1 MDVIKMVDKEKVIE
15 VFKKSDKPLRPGDIA
30 QELGI
35 DSKEV
40 SAVIK
45 KLKEEGKVFSP
56 KRCYYDLK

>member
-1 MDVIKMVDKEKVIE
+1 MVDKEKVIE
-15 VFKKSDKPLRPGDIA
+15 VFKNSDKPLQPSDIA
-30 QELGI
+30 HALGI

-40 SAVIK
+40 SVVIK

>member
-1 MDVIKMVDKEKVIE
+1 MNVEKMVDKEKVVE
-15 VFKKSDKPLRPGDIA
+15 VFKKSNKPLRPGDIA
-30 QELGI
+30 QELGV

-56 KRCYYDLK
+56 KRCFYDLK

>member
-1 MDVIKMVDKEKVIE
+1 MVDKEKVID

>member
-1 MDVIKMVDKEKVIE
+1 MDVIKMVNKEKVIE

>member
-1 MDVIKMVDKEKVIE
+1 MDVIKMVDKEKVID

>member
-1 MDVIKMVDKEKVIE
+1 MNVIKMVDKEKVIE
-15 VFKKSDKPLRPGDIA
+15 VFEKSDKPLRPGEIA

>member
-1 MDVIKMVDKEKVIE
+1 MVDKDKVIE
-15 VFKKSDKPLRPGDIA
+15 VFKRSDKPLRPGDIA
-30 QELGI
+30 QELGV

>member
-1 MDVIKMVDKEKVIE
+1 MNVVKMVDKEKVVE
-15 VFKKSDKPLRPGDIA
+15 VFKKSNKPLRPGDIA
-30 QELGI
+30 QELGV

-56 KRCYYDLK
+56 KRCFYDLK